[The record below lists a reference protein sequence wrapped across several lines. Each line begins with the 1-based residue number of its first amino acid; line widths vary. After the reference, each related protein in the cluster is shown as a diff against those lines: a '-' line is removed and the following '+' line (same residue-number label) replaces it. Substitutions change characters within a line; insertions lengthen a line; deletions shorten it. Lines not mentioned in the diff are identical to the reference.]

1 MIQALAQND
10 ASTTPSPEDLAGWA
24 DAYGLTFPVLADENW
39 GLESR
44 FAQDSGIP
52 SFTLLAPGAEVVA
65 TDDWGA
71 TSMIEDVLPQ

>member
-1 MIQALAQND
+1 M
-10 ASTTPSPEDLAGWA
+10 TPSAEDLADWS

-39 GLESR
+39 ELESR

-52 SFTLLAPGAEVVA
+52 SFTLLAPGAVVVA

-71 TSMIEDVLPQ
+71 TSMIEDVLPE